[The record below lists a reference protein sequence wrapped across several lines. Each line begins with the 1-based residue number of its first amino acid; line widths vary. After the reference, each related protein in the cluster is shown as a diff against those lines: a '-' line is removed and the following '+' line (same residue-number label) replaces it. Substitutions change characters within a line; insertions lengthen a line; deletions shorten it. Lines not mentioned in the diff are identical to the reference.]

1 VGSAVTGT
9 CGSQVSR
16 TARLV
21 AAGLVLAWAAAGC
34 ASSATTTGGSVTT
47 CYQVV
52 AQAIQ
57 RHVTLT
63 AAPAA
68 CQGLGQA
75 QLNVVVDRALH
86 AAAAGAR
93 GKVRQRQIIARDSS
107 YVAGLIRTVP
117 ASSPPAVAAS
127 PSGPPAVAAAP
138 SGPPNR
144 TALSLAA
151 LVAWLVTAGLGLSM
165 MARWITRTRRPDPGP
180 RADPGPQSGRG
191 PALNF
196 THLGLALTGLL
207 AWISYLVTGI
217 TGLAWAACGLVLAVA
232 SLGMA
237 LVFLT
242 PAITATT
249 TVATWSEDEPPPVGR
264 RSAVLIAAHIA
275 VAVVTILLV
284 TLAAI
289 GSG

>member
-1 VGSAVTGT
+1 VGSAVTAS

-16 TARLV
+16 TAKLV

-34 ASSATTTGGSVTT
+34 ASSSTVTGGSVTA
-47 CYQVV
+47 CYQVM
-52 AQAIQ
+52 ARAIQ

-63 AAPAA
+63 AVPPA
-68 CQGLGQA
+68 CQGVSQA

-107 YVAGLIRTVP
+107 YVAGLIRAVP
-117 ASSPPAVAAS
+117 ASSPPAVAAP
-127 PSGPPAVAAAP
+127 PSGPPAVAVTP

-165 MARWITRTRRPDPGP
+165 MARWITRIRRPDPGP
-180 RADPGPQSGRG
+180 RSGRG

-207 AWISYLVTGI
+207 AWISYVATGL

-242 PAITATT
+242 VTATQ
-249 TVATWSEDEPPPVGR
+249 SEDDPPSAGRPPV
-264 RSAVLIAAHIA
+264 ALIAAHIT

-284 TLAAI
+284 TLAAV